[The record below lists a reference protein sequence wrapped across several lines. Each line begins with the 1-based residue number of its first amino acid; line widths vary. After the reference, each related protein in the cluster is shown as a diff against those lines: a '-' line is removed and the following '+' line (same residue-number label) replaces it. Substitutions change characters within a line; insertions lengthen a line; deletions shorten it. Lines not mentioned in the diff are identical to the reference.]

1 VVVVV
6 VVVVVPKH
14 LLLLDRLPNRLTAI
28 LYSNSSRDF
37 SAILACNCAS
47 TSWGLPP
54 GDGLHELAI
63 TTDGASSSTIG
74 GCDNNR
80 DRANPPIVV

>member
-1 VVVVV
+1 VVV

-47 TSWGLPP
+47 TSWGLP
-54 GDGLHELAI
+54 GLHELAI
-63 TTDGASSSTIG
+63 TTDGASSSTIR